1 MKVKINID
9 GGSRGNPGPGASAYV
24 IKNPEG
30 KLLAQEGHFL
40 AHCTNNHA
48 EFTALKRA
56 AQACLLL
63 GATELDIRSDSLLL
77 VKQYLGEYKIKN
89 QNLKELID
97 QIRQITENFKAV
109 HIQHVPREQ
118 NKEADALA
126 NKAMDA
132 KCDVGCPPAADKQTA
147 PAAQA
152 APAPTNTPKT
162 KINSAP
168 AAPARQSAAIKTA
181 QPKTR
186 KTGQKKAS
194 KPKKGPQQL
203 DLFDGF

>member
-24 IKNPEG
+24 IKTPEG

-56 AQACLLL
+56 AQACVLL

-97 QIRQITENFKAV
+97 QIRQITESFKTV

-132 KCDVGCPPAADKQTA
+132 KHDVGCPPANPAPKQADVQPAPKPVPPATDGNSTQPKPA
-147 PAAQA
+147 MPAAQK
-152 APAPTNTPKT
+152 PALAK
-162 KINSAP
+162 
-168 AAPARQSAAIKTA
+168 
-181 QPKTR
+181 
-186 KTGQKKAS
+186 KKAS
-194 KPKKGPQQL
+194 KAKKGPQQL

>member
-24 IKNPEG
+24 IKTPEG

-56 AQACLLL
+56 AQACLEM

-89 QNLKELID
+89 QNLKNLIG

-132 KCDVGCPPAADKQTA
+132 KHDVGCPPAAKPQPA
-147 PAAQA
+147 PGTPVPASSAKPA
-152 APAPTNTPKT
+152 APAPQTPAQPAEQP
-162 KINSAP
+162 AP
-168 AAPARQSAAIKTA
+168 KAAKKTA
-181 QPKTR
+181 KKT
-186 KTGQKKAS
+186 S

-203 DLFDGF
+203 NLFDGF

>member
-24 IKNPEG
+24 IKTPEG

-56 AQACLLL
+56 AQACVLL
-63 GATELDIRSDSLLL
+63 GATELDILSDSLLL

-97 QIRQITENFKAV
+97 QIRQITESFKTV

-132 KCDVGCPPAADKQTA
+132 KHDVGCPPANPPPKQADVQPAPKPVPPATDGNSTQPKPA
-147 PAAQA
+147 MPAAQK
-152 APAPTNTPKT
+152 PALAK
-162 KINSAP
+162 
-168 AAPARQSAAIKTA
+168 
-181 QPKTR
+181 
-186 KTGQKKAS
+186 KKAS

>member
-24 IKNPEG
+24 IKTPEG

-56 AQACLLL
+56 AQACLAL

-89 QNLKELID
+89 QNLKDLIG

-132 KCDVGCPPAADKQTA
+132 KHDVGCPPATQTQPA
-147 PAAQA
+147 PGASVPAPQPQPASPAPEVQPQPAQPAPQAAKPAAK
-152 APAPTNTPKT
+152 KT
-162 KINSAP
+162 
-168 AAPARQSAAIKTA
+168 
-181 QPKTR
+181 
-186 KTGQKKAS
+186 S

-203 DLFDGF
+203 NLFDGF